1 LNGDRAEVLAESLT
15 GGEKG
20 TYLTGALGKSG
31 GVFVKEALRVLVRRR
46 VEDGLGARLK
56 SDYFLF
62 CC

>member
-20 TYLTGALGKSG
+20 TYLTLALGKSG
-31 GVFVKEALRVLVRRR
+31 GVFVEEALRVLVRRR